1 LYRRRVQR
9 SEAPSEPAKPG
20 RISGPDRLRLGRVR
34 PTRTEPVNP
43 GRADR
48 FGHEGVRSV
57 RTVTS
62 GTIRA
67 TVPVIVTT
75 AAV

>member
-1 LYRRRVQR
+1 M
-9 SEAPSEPAKPG
+9 
-20 RISGPDRLRLGRVR
+20 
-34 PTRTEPVNP
+34 NP